1 MVFEIINDLFENFLV
16 SYFISTYLELEKKN
30 KLCFLLI
37 TIPINTGISA
47 FLSSFNIIGFS
58 QTLLIQVVI
67 WLCLFTFNKDF
78 STQDIMISLFCNI
91 LLIIAVYFSI
101 LTFSFIFNVTPA
113 KVFSTNAIFYPE
125 LIFSRIVFIFL
136 LLITLKKR
144 PLLLTKTHDTKTNYL
159 LTFELL
165 FILLMVYYFTSN
177 VLSSNT
183 FSSANVIFI
192 CFVMVFL
199 SFCFIFNQMI
209 KMNEIIFEDQL
220 KKQREKYIKENL
232 NNIKAI
238 KFEIEN
244 ISHRM
249 NYILQSIEFDLNDK
263 KYDEAISKIHSYKDT
278 ITNISNIICTH
289 NELFD
294 FMLNFEIKFFHQ
306 QNKQLKICAF
316 ISQNQSYNN
325 LELINKITNS
335 LKYFYSYVN
344 GLELFLTE
352 NDNNILEIK
361 YILQTE
367 EPIQQQIINNIS
379 ILNIENLTINNL
391 NTVSVI
397 SYKENLKSFNY

>member
-1 MVFEIINDLFENFLV
+1 MIFEIINDLFEKFLI
-16 SYFISTYLELEKKN
+16 SYFISTYLKLEKRN
-30 KLCFLLI
+30 KLYFLSI
-37 TIPINTGISA
+37 TIPINTFISA

-58 QTLLIQVVI
+58 QTLLIQIVL

-91 LLIIAVYFSI
+91 LLVIAVYFSI
-101 LTFSFIFNVTPA
+101 LAFSFIFHVTPA
-113 KVFSTNAIFYPE
+113 KVFSTNVIFYPE
-125 LIFSRIVFIFL
+125 LIFSRIVFIVL
-136 LLITLKKR
+136 LVITLKKR
-144 PLLLTKTHDTKTNYL
+144 PLLLTKTHNTKTNYL
-159 LTFELL
+159 LSFELL

-183 FSSANVIFI
+183 FSSANTIFI
-192 CFVMVFL
+192 CFLMILL

-209 KMNEIIFEDQL
+209 KMNEIIFENKL
-220 KKQREKYIKENL
+220 KKQQEEYTKENL
-232 NNIKAI
+232 KNIKAI

-249 NYILQSIEFDLNDK
+249 NYILQSIEFDLNEK
-263 KYDEAISKIHSYKDT
+263 KYDHAISKIHSYKDT
-278 ITNISNIICTH
+278 ITNISNVICTH

-316 ISQNQSYNN
+316 ISQNQSYND

-335 LKYFYSYVN
+335 LKYFYSYID

-352 NDNNILEIK
+352 NNNNILEVK
-361 YILQTE
+361 YIIQVE
-367 EPIQQQIINNIS
+367 ESTLHQIVDNILT
-379 ILNIENLTINNL
+379 LNIENLIINNL
-391 NTVSVI
+391 NTVLVI
-397 SYKENLKSFNY
+397 SYKESLKSFDY